1 MDEIYE
7 WLNPRIPVEYVLISF
22 LVLSVAIVIGMLV
35 MKGGRAK
42 RFMLGALLAEYYFL
56 VLCSTVICRASHGER
71 HIELIPFW
79 NYLDIWNRVDYPADL
94 IEVLLNMALFVP
106 IGLLLGGIGFK
117 TKKILLMG
125 ICLSGI
131 IEVSQFAFCKGL
143 CETDD
148 VMHNSVGAFLG
159 YLGFLGILKGKRRL
173 FSKFSGSLSK
183 KGFFSK
189 TYPSF
194 LILKEGFLKSSR
206 PSLPLKKAPP
216 LFSVFS
222 PQGRRGK
229 PPSGAQNRFALWLAD
244 HQRSAPCCAGWDRMG
259 TAC

>member
-35 MKGGRAK
+35 MRGAK
-42 RFMLGALLAEYYFL
+42 RFVLGGLLAEYYFL

-71 HIELIPFW
+71 HIEIMPFW
-79 NYLDIWNRVDYPADL
+79 NYPDIWNRVDYPADL
-94 IEVLLNMALFVP
+94 IEVLLNIALFVP
-106 IGLLLGGIGFK
+106 IGLLLGGLGFK
-117 TKKILLMG
+117 TKKVLLSG

-143 CETDD
+143 SETDD

-173 FSKFSGSLSK
+173 FSCII
-183 KGFFSK
+183 
-189 TYPSF
+189 T
-194 LILKEGFLKSSR
+194 
-206 PSLPLKKAPP
+206 
-216 LFSVFS
+216 
-222 PQGRRGK
+222 
-229 PPSGAQNRFALWLAD
+229 
-244 HQRSAPCCAGWDRMG
+244 
-259 TAC
+259 

>member
-22 LVLSVAIVIGMLV
+22 LVLSVAIVIGMPV
-35 MKGGRAK
+35 MKGSRAK
-42 RFMLGALLAEYYFL
+42 RFVLGALLAEYYFL

-94 IEVLLNMALFVP
+94 IEVLLNMALFLP

-117 TKKILLMG
+117 TKK
-125 ICLSGI
+125 
-131 IEVSQFAFCKGL
+131 V
-143 CETDD
+143 
-148 VMHNSVGAFLG
+148 
-159 YLGFLGILKGKRRL
+159 
-173 FSKFSGSLSK
+173 
-183 KGFFSK
+183 
-189 TYPSF
+189 
-194 LILKEGFLKSSR
+194 
-206 PSLPLKKAPP
+206 

-229 PPSGAQNRFALWLAD
+229 PPSGAQNRFALRLAD
-244 HQRSAPCCAGWDRMG
+244 HQRSSPVFAGWDRLE
-259 TAC
+259 